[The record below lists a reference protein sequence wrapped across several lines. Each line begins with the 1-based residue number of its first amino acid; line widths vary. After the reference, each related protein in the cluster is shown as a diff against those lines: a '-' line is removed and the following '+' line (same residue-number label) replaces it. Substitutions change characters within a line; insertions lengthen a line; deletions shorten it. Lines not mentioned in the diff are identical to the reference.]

1 MFDKPMFDKPVF
13 DEPMIDKLGA
23 VEHIRE
29 RRAKRVGF
37 ELPVR
42 CKHGLVRSTVMLKDL
57 TTHGA
62 RIEGIPPQRIGES
75 VTLFLPGL
83 APKTAFVVWSEAKTS
98 GLEFELALHEKV
110 FATLVA
116 DFAIGHLQRLELGR
130 PSAPHPETRPTR
142 HAA

>member
-1 MFDKPMFDKPVF
+1 
-13 DEPMIDKLGA
+13 MIDEFNG
-23 VEHIRE
+23 VGHING

-75 VTLFLPGL
+75 ITLFLPGL
-83 APKTAFVVWSEAKTS
+83 APKIAFVVWSETKTS
-98 GLEFELALHEKV
+98 GLEFELPLHENV

-116 DFAIGHLQRLELGR
+116 DYAIGHLQRLELGR
-130 PSAPHPETRPTR
+130 PAAMQPPLQPPVQPEARPTR

>member
-1 MFDKPMFDKPVF
+1 MFDMPMFEKPMFEKP
-13 DEPMIDKLGA
+13 GS
-23 VEHIRE
+23 VEHIRD

-83 APKTAFVVWSEAKTS
+83 APKIAFVVWSEAKTS
-98 GLEFELALHEKV
+98 GLEFELPLHEKV

-116 DFAIGHLQRLELGR
+116 DFAIGHLQRIELGH
-130 PSAPHPETRPTR
+130 PAAGQPETRPTR

>member
-1 MFDKPMFDKPVF
+1 MI
-13 DEPMIDKLGA
+13 DEPDMA
-23 VEHIRE
+23 VHIND
-29 RRAKRVGF
+29 RRARRVGF

-62 RIEGIPPQRIGES
+62 RIEGIPKQRIGES
-75 VTLFLPGL
+75 ILLFLPSL
-83 APKTAFVVWSEAKTS
+83 APKTAFVVWSEDKTS
-98 GLEFELALHEKV
+98 GLEFELPLHEKV

-116 DFAIGHLQRLELGR
+116 DYAIGHLRKLEQGRLDIIPPE
-130 PSAPHPETRPTR
+130 PSPAR

>member
-1 MFDKPMFDKPVF
+1 
-13 DEPMIDKLGA
+13 MIDEFNG
-23 VEHIRE
+23 VGHINE

-75 VTLFLPGL
+75 ITLFLPGL
-83 APKTAFVVWSEAKTS
+83 APKIAFVVWSETKTS
-98 GLEFELALHEKV
+98 GLEFELPLHENV

-116 DFAIGHLQRLELGR
+116 DYAIGHLQRLELGR
-130 PSAPHPETRPTR
+130 PAAMQPPAQPPLQPPVQPEARPTR

>member
-1 MFDKPMFDKPVF
+1 MNGRTIK
-13 DEPMIDKLGA
+13 
-23 VEHIRE
+23 VEHINL
-29 RRAKRVGF
+29 RRTRRVGF

-62 RIEGIPPQRIGES
+62 RIEGIPAQRIGEAI
-75 VTLFLPGL
+75 TLFLPGL
-83 APKTAFVVWSEAKTS
+83 APKTAFVVWSEPKTA
-98 GLEFELALHEKV
+98 GLEFELPLHEKV

-116 DFAIGHLQRLELGR
+116 DFAIGHLQRAEMGR
-130 PSAPHPETRPTR
+130 TADKAGEAGIPGPGKDNSRPTR

>member
-1 MFDKPMFDKPVF
+1 MLDGI
-13 DEPMIDKLGA
+13 DEVD
-23 VEHIRE
+23 HING

-75 VTLFLPGL
+75 ITLFLPDL
-83 APKTAFVVWSEAKTS
+83 APKTAFVVWSREKTS
-98 GLEFELALHEKV
+98 GLEFELPLHENV

-116 DFAIGHLQRLELGR
+116 DFAIGHLRKLEMGQTAPVIAAAAAPEAR
-130 PSAPHPETRPTR
+130 PRR
-142 HAA
+142 FAA

>member
-1 MFDKPMFDKPVF
+1 MF
-13 DEPMIDKLGA
+13 DEPMFDRFGEVGQIKG
-23 VEHIRE
+23 
-29 RRAKRVGF
+29 RRAKRLGF

-75 VTLFLPGL
+75 ITLFLPGL
-83 APKTAFVVWSEAKTS
+83 SPKIAFVMWSETKTS
-98 GLEFELALHEKV
+98 GLEFELPLHENV

-116 DFAIGHLQRLELGR
+116 DYAIGHLRRLELGR
-130 PSAPHPETRPTR
+130 AAPAHPRARPAR

>member
-1 MFDKPMFDKPVF
+1 MF
-13 DEPMIDKLGA
+13 DEPMFDRFGE
-23 VEHIRE
+23 VEQIKG
-29 RRAKRVGF
+29 RRAKRLGF

-75 VTLFLPGL
+75 ITLFLPGL
-83 APKTAFVVWSEAKTS
+83 SPKIAFVMWSETKTS
-98 GLEFELALHEKV
+98 GLEFELPLHENV

-116 DFAIGHLQRLELGR
+116 DYAIGHLRRLELGR
-130 PSAPHPETRPTR
+130 AAPAHPRARPAR

>member
-1 MFDKPMFDKPVF
+1 MFDKPGFDSF
-13 DEPMIDKLGA
+13 GEAEQING
-23 VEHIRE
+23 

-75 VTLFLPGL
+75 ITLFLPGL
-83 APKTAFVVWSEAKTS
+83 APKIAFVMWSETKTS
-98 GLEFELALHEKV
+98 GLEFELPLHENV

-116 DFAIGHLQRLELGR
+116 DYAIGHLQRLELGR
-130 PSAPHPETRPTR
+130 PATLQPPVQPPVQPEARPVR

>member
-1 MFDKPMFDKPVF
+1 MFDEFD
-13 DEPMIDKLGA
+13 G
-23 VEHIRE
+23 VEHINK
-29 RRAKRVGF
+29 RRAKRLGF

-62 RIEGIPPQRIGES
+62 RIEGIPRQRIGES
-75 VTLFLPGL
+75 ILLFLPEL
-83 APKTAFVVWSEAKTS
+83 APKTAFVVWSEEKTS
-98 GLEFELALHEKV
+98 GLEFELPLHENV

-116 DFAIGHLQRLELGR
+116 DFAIGHLQRMNRKELVQE
-130 PSAPHPETRPTR
+130 PTTHEVRPTR

>member
-1 MFDKPMFDKPVF
+1 MF
-13 DEPMIDKLGA
+13 DEPAFDRFGE
-23 VEHIRE
+23 VERIKG

-57 TTHGA
+57 TTRGA

-75 VTLFLPGL
+75 ITLFLPGL
-83 APKTAFVVWSEAKTS
+83 APKIAFVVWSETKTS
-98 GLEFELALHEKV
+98 GLEFELPLHENV

-116 DFAIGHLQRLELGR
+116 DYAIGHLQRLELGR
-130 PSAPHPETRPTR
+130 ITPVQSPAPTELRPTR

>member
-1 MFDKPMFDKPVF
+1 
-13 DEPMIDKLGA
+13 MIDKSDAAGNTND
-23 VEHIRE
+23 
-29 RRAKRVGF
+29 RRARRVGF

-62 RIEGIPPQRIGES
+62 RIEGIPKQRIGES
-75 VTLFLPGL
+75 ILLFLPSL
-83 APKTAFVVWSEAKTS
+83 APKTAFVVWSEDKTS
-98 GLEFELALHEKV
+98 GLEFELPLHENV

-116 DFAIGHLQRLELGR
+116 DYAIGHLRKLEMGKPAEAR
-130 PSAPHPETRPTR
+130 PAR